1 MLHRQIT
8 RFSRC
13 QDKLKKLL
21 PSVTF
26 ESCVIINR
34 HVMDKFQGFLDAKIN
49 PLDITAVFP
58 RNYVTINVML
68 HRQIT
73 RFSQCQDKPKMLLP
87 SVTFESCVIINRH
100 VMDKLQGFLDGKI
113 NPLDIYRGLS
123 SKLRHDQRNVTSTNY
138 KVFSMPR

>member
-1 MLHRQIT
+1 M
-8 RFSRC
+8 
-13 QDKLKKLL
+13 LL

-34 HVMDKFQGFLDAKIN
+34 NVKDKLQGFLDAKIN
-49 PLDITAVFP
+49 LLDITAVFP

-73 RFSQCQDKPKMLLP
+73 RFSRCQDKLKMLLP

-100 VMDKLQGFLDGKI
+100 VKDKLEGFLDAKI
-113 NPLDIYRGLS
+113 NLLDIYRGFS
-123 SKLRHDQRNVTSTNY
+123 SILRHDQRNVTSTNY
-138 KVFSMPR
+138 KVFSMTR